1 MPGLVCPAGDE
12 HYFQFSVAPIL
23 GGKGLVGSVTHA
35 RKLPVAFSL
44 AKLSTARPLA
54 DVFALAL
61 ERAQLVEGLR
71 VALGV
76 REEFLSLASV
86 IWRLPCCEEGRN
98 G

>member
-23 GGKGLVGSVTHA
+23 GGKGLVGAVTHA

-61 ERAQLVEGLR
+61 ERAQIVEGLR